1 MMAFCLLFLLPLF
14 RCFAQSPPSP
24 QLPQQQRDNLISN
37 VGPGDVL
44 MPNLYRWM
52 EQNAHICQNLA
63 SPAVFLTE
71 FEAEQFKCLAL
82 CGDWD
87 SAKACAKES
96 DKFNQPP
103 NCLPVPD
110 LCLQNFQQEYFS
122 LQFTREVFQTSTN
135 KATAT
140 SSTTTVLSSTATEMP
155 TQIGG
160 TSTVAFAR
168 FHGMPRSNELQLVD
182 SDLMVVDGE
191 AGGDASSLAG
201 TTTAFPVPASPVPAS
216 LLPVPDFPTPSPLLL
231 CPAADV
237 DVVSCAWWKRVG
249 ECARNSR
256 FMQRVCRR
264 ACGFCK

>member
-1 MMAFCLLFLLPLF
+1 MLAFCLLFLLPIF
-14 RCFAQSPPSP
+14 RCFAQPPLPP
-24 QLPQQQRDNLISN
+24 QLPQQQQQDNLISN
-37 VGPGDVL
+37 IGPGDVL

-52 EQNAHICQNLA
+52 EQNAHICENLA
-63 SPAVFLTE
+63 GPAAFLTE

-87 SAKACAKES
+87 SAKACAKEPGQ
-96 DKFNQPP
+96 FNQPP
-103 NCLPVPD
+103 NCQPVPD
-110 LCLQNFQQEYFS
+110 LCLQNFRQEFFS
-122 LQFTREVFQTSTN
+122 LQFSQDVFQTATN
-135 KATAT
+135 K
-140 SSTTTVLSSTATEMP
+140 
-155 TQIGG
+155 
-160 TSTVAFAR
+160 
-168 FHGMPRSNELQLVD
+168 FHGMQHSNELQLVD

-201 TTTAFPVPASPVPAS
+201 TATPFPVPAS
-216 LLPVPDFPTPSPLLL
+216 LLSVPDFPTPSPLLL

-264 ACGFCK
+264 ACGFCRKI

>member
-1 MMAFCLLFLLPLF
+1 M
-14 RCFAQSPPSP
+14 
-24 QLPQQQRDNLISN
+24 
-37 VGPGDVL
+37 G
-44 MPNLYRWM
+44 
-52 EQNAHICQNLA
+52 ENLA
-63 SPAVFLTE
+63 GPAAFLTE

-87 SAKACAKES
+87 SAKACAKEPGQ
-96 DKFNQPP
+96 FNQPP
-103 NCLPVPD
+103 NCQPVPD
-110 LCLQNFQQEYFS
+110 LCLQNFRQEFFS
-122 LQFTREVFQTSTN
+122 LQFSQDVFQTATN

-140 SSTTTVLSSTATEMP
+140 SSMTTVSTATEMP

-160 TSTVAFAR
+160 TSTMAFPR
-168 FHGMPRSNELQLVD
+168 FHGMQHSNELQLVD

-201 TTTAFPVPASPVPAS
+201 TATPFPVPAS

-264 ACGFCK
+264 AKLETRLRGAFE